1 VIVPEYGRID
11 PQRMPFIDPPDVS
24 AFPPPPWKL
33 PEAEVLQVTIEV
45 DTEAALDY
53 LPEQLTRPVPA
64 YAKLIVARYPDSPMG
79 PFTEAALMVACRHRA
94 RWLQCVATAVVDQP
108 QLGTASAA
116 IWSYPRQGGTITLAR
131 TGNQVR
137 GTVAERS
144 QPILEIELPNVYAVD
159 PAMIRYDITV
169 TLRASKG
176 KAPEVLIVSAPP
188 DPKEGWLAKGAKVIY
203 HDIPPDS
210 PWSRL
215 RNLNTISSTYALV
228 NLEWPAPRA
237 IDFSAPV
244 GAVSGLP

>member
-11 PQRMPFIDPPDVS
+11 KQRMPFIDPPDVS

-33 PEAEVLQVTIEV
+33 PEAEVLQVMIEV

-53 LPEQLTRPVPA
+53 LPAQLTRPVPA
-64 YAKLIVARYPDSPMG
+64 YAKLIVARYPESPMG
-79 PFTEAALMVACRHRA
+79 PFTEAVLMVACRHRA
-94 RWLQCVATAVVDQP
+94 RWLQCVVTAVVDRP
-108 QLGTASAA
+108 QVATASAA
-116 IWSYPRQGGTITLAR
+116 IWSYPRQVGTITLER
-131 TGNQVR
+131 TGNHVR
-137 GTVAERS
+137 GTIGELL

-169 TLRASKG
+169 TWRAYNG
-176 KAPEVLIVSAPP
+176 KEPEVLIVSAPP

-203 HDIPPDS
+203 HEIAPSS